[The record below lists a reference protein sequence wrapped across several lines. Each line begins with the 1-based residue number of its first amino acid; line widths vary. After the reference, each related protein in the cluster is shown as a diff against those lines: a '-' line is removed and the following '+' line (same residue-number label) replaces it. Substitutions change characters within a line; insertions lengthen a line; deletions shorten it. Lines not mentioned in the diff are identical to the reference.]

1 MEKFIIQ
8 LRKQKIANKRHD
20 GYWRKILSQE
30 YYIWGGRLRDG
41 VKITWKKRWEE
52 LGRKGG
58 WG

>member
-8 LRKQKIANKRHD
+8 LRKQKIANKRYD

-30 YYIWGGRLRDG
+30 YYIWGGRLKDG
-41 VKITWKKRWEE
+41 VKITWEKRWEE